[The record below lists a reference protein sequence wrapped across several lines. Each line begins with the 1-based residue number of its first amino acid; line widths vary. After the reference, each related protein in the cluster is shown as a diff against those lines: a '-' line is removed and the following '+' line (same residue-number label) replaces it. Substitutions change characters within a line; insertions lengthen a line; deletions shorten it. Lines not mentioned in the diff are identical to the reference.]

1 MADKVLIKEDIELEV
16 KDTNDIISEIEFD
29 TEDDM
34 LICTDIIRSLEQYAA
49 KNIKDDKTVQL
60 PYIGS
65 VRKDPVK
72 KMFKE
77 QKKELKA
84 IRKQC
89 DKDTYRQ
96 IVKDKVNSIIKQQES
111 LEYRYIQCEQL
122 KRLYKKEYE
131 HNCKTKGEAY
141 ANMIIYSKTLFE
153 YVPFDMEVQK
163 MYEELMDKDNG

>member
-1 MADKVLIKEDIELEV
+1 MLEKNNKIIVKANDSCQGKDVYSATSEKEAEEIIE
-16 KDTNDIISEIEFD
+16 
-29 TEDDM
+29 
-34 LICTDIIRSLEQYAA
+34 
-49 KNIKDDKTVQL
+49 
-60 PYIGS
+60 
-65 VRKDPVK
+65 